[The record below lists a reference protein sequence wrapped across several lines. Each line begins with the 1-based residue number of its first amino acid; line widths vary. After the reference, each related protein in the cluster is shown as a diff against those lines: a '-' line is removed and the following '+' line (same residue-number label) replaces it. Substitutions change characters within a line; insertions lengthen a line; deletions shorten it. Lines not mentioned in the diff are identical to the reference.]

1 MNLGGIVKPV
11 TDLAQKT
18 AKAQRV
24 KSIKLKI
31 KFKDKKP
38 KPDAED

>member
-1 MNLGGIVKPV
+1 MNAIVKPA

-31 KFKDKKP
+31 KFKS
-38 KPDAED
+38 DAGKD